1 VAGIE
6 RRLREA
12 ARLGF
17 STAIVPRPGRG
28 GRTVDLPGLEI
39 VEAATLRDAIGMA
52 LGEGPRTRSDA
63 VPAMLG

>member
-1 VAGIE
+1 VE

-17 STAIVPRPGRG
+17 ATAIVPRPGRG
-28 GRTVDLPGLEI
+28 GRPLEAPGLQVLE
-39 VEAATLRDAIGMA
+39 VATLRDAIAAG
-52 LGEGPRTRSDA
+52 LGEGPRVRGDA